1 MWQTLGLKNKYK
13 ANTEVP
19 NTSSGHFMLAL
30 KASQSQKTPILK
42 TLGRTMNEM
51 VE

>member
-1 MWQTLGLKNKYK
+1 MWQTLGVKTNK

-30 KASQSQKTPILK
+30 KASQSQKTPI
-42 TLGRTMNEM
+42 
-51 VE
+51 